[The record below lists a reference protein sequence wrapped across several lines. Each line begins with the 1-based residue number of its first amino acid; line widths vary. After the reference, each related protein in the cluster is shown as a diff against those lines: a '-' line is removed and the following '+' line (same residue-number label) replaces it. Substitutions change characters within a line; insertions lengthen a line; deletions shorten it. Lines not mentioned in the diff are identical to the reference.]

1 MGDNLCD
8 LGLDKDFLDV
18 LSKVQSIKNNKL
30 DLKLIFLFFKDTVKR
45 VKGVAIDRKKNILKS
60 CVL

>member
-8 LGLDKDFLDV
+8 LGLDKDFLDM
-18 LSKVQSIKNNKL
+18 LSKVQSTKTNKL

-45 VKGVAIDRKKNILKS
+45 VKGVAID
-60 CVL
+60 